1 MRPLEILTYISE
13 RKEGERRLKISN
25 NILGYEINTG
35 NIKKPKMDNR
45 NAAFL
50 IPKVGRKNPSSY
62 LGTHSFFLLFPFP
75 LCFLEATE
83 PGRTRGKRI
92 ITYPCFCIQ
101 NNDHR

>member
-1 MRPLEILTYISE
+1 MILTYINE
-13 RKEGERRLKISN
+13 RTERERRLKISN
-25 NILGYEINTG
+25 KILGYEINTG
-35 NIKKPKMDNR
+35 NIKTPKVDNR

-50 IPKVGRKNPSSY
+50 IPEVGRKNPSSY

-75 LCFLEATE
+75 LCFLEAME
-83 PGRTRGKRI
+83 PGTTRGKRI